1 MHQSHRRV
9 FVSALALMCVTVVV
23 TGPAH
28 AGIISTSGTVAP
40 ETSPYPPPSDSTI
53 FVFREQLAVPFDTA
67 QPLNFGSIA
76 AGTPVH
82 SFYLQFDPASP
93 TASVGT
99 GSVTFAGPV
108 LGVITSTNN
117 LNATLTTGN
126 SDSYFGL
133 ADTLG
138 PYPTGADPGAR
149 GLGSPNDDLIFSIG
163 SNTFTVD
170 SLDVPVAGNLDAL
183 RVLTGMI
190 LGDINCDGF
199 VDIGDLAV
207 VGAQWGT
214 AGTLPFNADIAPPAA
229 PDGTVDIGDLAVVGA
244 NWSPAVTT
252 THHHAAAIPAPA
264 ACVAGILSL
273 MGIGGMRRRR

>member
-1 MHQSHRRV
+1 
-9 FVSALALMCVTVVV
+9 MCVTVVV

-214 AGTLPFNADIAPPAA
+214 AGTLPFNADIARRPPPTAPSTSATSPSSAPTGPPPSPRRIITPPPSPRPPPVSPASSASWASAA
-229 PDGTVDIGDLAVVGA
+229 CAVVA
-244 NWSPAVTT
+244 DRS
-252 THHHAAAIPAPA
+252 
-264 ACVAGILSL
+264 
-273 MGIGGMRRRR
+273 